1 MSVIGH
7 MCFHCNNIKMFAGS
21 KWEFGNFPCVDP
33 YKIQLE
39 KSPNLTHGLTT
50 SLSGYD
56 YISLNKSETAALNR
70 TYLTNISRDFFPSLP
85 VDVDISGL
93 ANSVAPVLCLGVHGG
108 IPVAVVEHD
117 CVGSS
122 QVHPDTS
129 AASW

>member
-1 MSVIGH
+1 M
-7 MCFHCNNIKMFAGS
+7 GS
-21 KWEFGNFPCVDP
+21 

-39 KSPNLTHGLTT
+39 KSPNFTHGRIT

-70 TYLTNISRDFFPSLP
+70 TYLTNISNFFLPLP
-85 VDVDISGL
+85 VDVDVSGL
-93 ANSVAPVLCLGVHGG
+93 ANSVATVLCLGVHGG
-108 IPVAVVEHD
+108 IPVAVVEHY

-129 AASW
+129 AAS